1 MKRTSLVGGVIV
13 AATLTLIAVG
23 GPAHASSALSGPVYA
38 QSTWIVPVQPGVP
51 DVILAL
57 SDMVG
62 GGSGGGG
69 QVGRVGRKFRGQ
81 PQRSG
86 QGLDQGGLERRR
98 VAGTAQV

>member
-57 SDMVG
+57 SDMV
-62 GGSGGGG
+62 
-69 QVGRVGRKFRGQ
+69 
-81 PQRSG
+81 
-86 QGLDQGGLERRR
+86 DLERIIKDTGPEAREKFKTHISKPVVLETRR
-98 VAGTAQV
+98 PGPAN